1 MRKPATVDKTR
12 MISDFQHL
20 NKEWRVIKIGGLKK
34 RQAIHMLTKVSDCL
48 EYLIEMKSVSRNLW
62 VRIVKFYNKA

>member
-20 NKEWRVIKIGGLKK
+20 NKEWRVIKIGGLKEK
-34 RQAIHMLTKVSDCL
+34 TGDTHVDEGIGLFG
-48 EYLIEMKSVSRNLW
+48 IPN
-62 VRIVKFYNKA
+62 